1 MPPGLRLR
9 LARRQVSA
17 STLRVPPPAKT
28 RKPLGTRFARLGR
41 FPMGRAHPQGAVIM
55 RHTPASQAAR
65 IWGSVISFAA
75 IAKFRFFGVFS
86 GDSDHGIPG
95 NAFGGTESGY
105 WKYGL
110 STSSRYRLARLE
122 IYRTRRRTS
131 TLGYAQNI
139 ATLMMDKCQRVA
151 RRSLSCCIQC
161 PANAGFCVFRG

>member
-1 MPPGLRLR
+1 MRVSVFSVVDILRKLLTPPSGNSLTFVHP
-9 LARRQVSA
+9 QC
-17 STLRVPPPAKT
+17 
-28 RKPLGTRFARLGR
+28 GR
-41 FPMGRAHPQGAVIM
+41 FWYNRRMNTDLIYEDE
-55 RHTPASQAAR
+55 T
-65 IWGSVISFAA
+65 W
-75 IAKFRFFGVFS
+75 FFGVFS

-105 WKYGL
+105 WKYVL

-131 TLGYAQNI
+131 TLGYAQNL